1 MTLEPDTA
9 KAFVNEVPAM
19 IGNAGAPAL
28 RLGAW
33 EGPLDLLLE
42 LARAQRV
49 DLVRISVPELA
60 AQFVAALDTAI
71 ACRRVPLSRLAEWT
85 IMAAWLLVLRSR
97 LLLPAG
103 TAESAEA
110 EREAADLRRRLADRE
125 AARRL
130 ADWLERRDQLGREVF
145 ARGAAEPDTIAEP
158 AADVTELLRACL
170 KLLEVPWRERAYRPR
185 PPLLWRAPEALA
197 RIRALLPGLPAGAS
211 LDELLPPAPAGE
223 GAALWRRSALAS
235 TLLAGLEL
243 CRDGTLGLDQ
253 DQAFGAVRIA
263 LNSESNAPL
272 LRTHP
277 AKAAVG
283 AGRGFGDAH
292 RF

>member
-1 MTLEPDTA
+1 MAPEAEEATT
-9 KAFVNEVPAM
+9 PAEAPRAAV
-19 IGNAGAPAL
+19 GNSGAPVL
-28 RLGAW
+28 RFEAW

-49 DLVRISVPELA
+49 DLGRISVTELA
-60 AQFVAALDTAI
+60 TQFVAVLDAAI
-71 ACRRVPLSRLAEWT
+71 ARRAVPLSRLAEWT

-103 TAESAEA
+103 TAESAAA

-130 ADWLERRDQLGREVF
+130 ADWLERRPQLGRDIF
-145 ARGAAEPDTIAEP
+145 ARGTAEPEAAGEP

-170 KLLEVPWRERAYRPR
+170 KLLQVPMRERVYRPR
-185 PPLLWRAPEALA
+185 PPLLWRVPDALD
-197 RIRALLPGLPAGAS
+197 RLRALLPDLPEGAT
-211 LDELLPPAPAGE
+211 LEQLLPPAPAGE

-243 CRDGTLGLDQ
+243 TREGSVRLEQ
-253 DQAFGAVRIA
+253 DLAFEAIQVSPGAPSR
-263 LNSESNAPL
+263 PGC
-272 LRTHP
+272 
-277 AKAAVG
+277 AV
-283 AGRGFGDAH
+283 AR
-292 RF
+292 

>member
-1 MTLEPDTA
+1 MIPDREDA
-9 KAFVNEVPAM
+9 AEAVAAPRAE
-19 IGNAGAPAL
+19 IGNSGAPVL
-28 RLGAW
+28 RLEAW

-42 LARAQRV
+42 LAQAQRV
-49 DLVRISVPELA
+49 DLARISVADLA
-60 AQFVAALDTAI
+60 QQFVAVLDAAI
-71 ACRRVPLSRLAEWT
+71 ARRAVPLSRLAEWT

-103 TAESAEA
+103 TDESAEA

-130 ADWLERRDQLGREVF
+130 ADWLERRPQLGREVF
-145 ARGAAEPDTIAEP
+145 PRGAAEPEVAAEP

-170 KLLEVPWRERAYRPR
+170 KLLQVPMRERVYRPR

-197 RIRALLPGLPAGAS
+197 RIRALLPGLPDGLA
-211 LDELLPPAPAGE
+211 LEQLLPPAPEGE

-243 CRDGTLGLDQ
+243 SRDGTAVLDQ
-253 DQAFGAVRIA
+253 DVAFGEVRVASAA
-263 LNSESNAPL
+263 LAGGDLTRSS
-272 LRTHP
+272 T
-277 AKAAVG
+277 AA
-283 AGRGFGDAH
+283 A
-292 RF
+292 

>member
-1 MTLEPDTA
+1 MTPEAEDGAALTEAPRA
-9 KAFVNEVPAM
+9 A
-19 IGNAGAPAL
+19 IGNSGAPVL
-28 RLGAW
+28 RLEAW

-49 DLVRISVPELA
+49 DLARISITDLA
-60 AQFVAALDTAI
+60 TQFVAVLDAAI
-71 ACRRVPLSRLAEWT
+71 ARRAVPLSRLAEWT

-130 ADWLERRDQLGREVF
+130 AEWLERRPQLGREVF
-145 ARGAAEPDTIAEP
+145 ARGAAEPEAAAEP

-170 KLLEVPWRERAYRPR
+170 KLLEVPVRERVYRPR

-197 RIRALLPGLPAGAS
+197 RLRALLPELPAGAA
-211 LDELLPPAPAGE
+211 LEQLLPPAPAGE
-223 GAALWRRSALAS
+223 GAALWRRSARAS

-243 CRDGTLGLDQ
+243 SRD
-253 DQAFGAVRIA
+253 GAVR
-263 LNSESNAPL
+263 LDQNVPFG
-272 LRTHP
+272 TVMVCPPP
-277 AKAAVG
+277 AANDSAA
-283 AGRGFGDAH
+283 A
-292 RF
+292 

>member
-1 MTLEPDTA
+1 MTPDPDSA
-9 KAFVNEVPAM
+9 ERFVADAPGTV
-19 IGNAGAPAL
+19 GNAGTPAL

-42 LARAQRV
+42 LARTQRV
-49 DLVRISVPELA
+49 DLTRLSVTELA
-60 AQFVAALDTAI
+60 AQFVTVLESAI
-71 ACRRVPLSRLAEWT
+71 ARRQVPLSRLAEWT

-103 TAESAEA
+103 TAENVEA

-145 ARGAAEPDTIAEP
+145 PRGAAEPNAVAEP

-170 KLLEVPWRERAYRPR
+170 KLLEVPWHERVYRPR

-197 RIRALLPGLPAGAS
+197 RIRALLPSLPDGAS

-243 CRDGTLGLDQ
+243 CRDGTAELDQ
-253 DQAFGAVRIA
+253 DAEFSRIVIR
-263 LNSESNAPL
+263 P
-272 LRTHP
+272 
-277 AKAAVG
+277 
-283 AGRGFGDAH
+283 GDAGGAPAA
-292 RF
+292 